1 MIPFESMEAKLSN
14 TSIFKRISVDADKA
28 SMVYFNLRGKESLRN
43 NRANTTMMAVAPT
56 KSSSFILG
64 QVSMG
69 IEPIKSNYF
78 VKDLAKIKTVYKNPL
93 LVQHLDNHGMNT
105 DEVWES
111 ILKMDG
117 SVQHLDLP
125 DKEVF
130 KTFSEI
136 SPKEIVIQAAA
147 RQKYIDQS
155 QSLNLSIDPSVS
167 AKDINKLYIFAW
179 EQGVKTLYYQYSKSS
194 AQDFSRNILEC
205 ESCEG

>member
-1 MIPFESMEAKLSN
+1 
-14 TSIFKRISVDADKA
+14 
-28 SMVYFNLRGKESLRN
+28 
-43 NRANTTMMAVAPT
+43 MMAVAPT

-78 VKDLAKIKTVYKNPL
+78 VKDLAKIKTVYKNPF

-105 DEVWES
+105 DEVWDS
-111 ILKMDG
+111 ILKKDG